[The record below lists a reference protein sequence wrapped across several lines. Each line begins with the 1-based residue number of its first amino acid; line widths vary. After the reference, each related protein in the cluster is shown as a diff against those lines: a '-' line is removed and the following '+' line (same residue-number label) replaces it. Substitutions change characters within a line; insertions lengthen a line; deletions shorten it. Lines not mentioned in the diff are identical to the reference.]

1 MIAPVVH
8 RVESH
13 DLKAQYLA
21 IKSEVDAAVERVLAS
36 GEFERGEELWQ
47 FEEEAAAYC
56 GAAHAIGV
64 GSGEAALFLALRA
77 LGVGPGDEVVTV
89 PNTDISTVAAI
100 SHTGARP
107 ILVDVDERTHCI
119 DVAAAEAAC
128 TSATKAIIA
137 VHLYGLPAELD
148 RLVPAARARGV
159 AVVEDAAL
167 AWGAELDGRRVGGIG
182 DVGCFSFA
190 PHKILGA
197 YGDGG
202 LVVTQDAEIA
212 RVVKLLGGYG
222 EPFRESM
229 QGPDGTFTL
238 LAEGYHSHLD
248 VLQAAVL
255 RVKLRHVDRWIAARR
270 RLASVYDES
279 FAGTGV
285 RPSISPAGAKPV
297 YRSYVVRVP
306 QRDRVRALLAEKGIE
321 TLLLY
326 IPPLHLQPV
335 YESLGHRRGSF
346 PVAELLSDELL
357 CLPLYPELSDD
368 VVREVAAATIDAVER
383 VA

>member
-1 MIAPVVH
+1 VIAPAVV

-13 DLKAQYLA
+13 DLKAQYVSIKAEIDEA
-21 IKSEVDAAVERVLAS
+21 ITTVLHA
-36 GEFERGEELWQ
+36 GEFERGEELWR
-47 FEEEAAAYC
+47 FEEEAATYC
-56 GAAHAIGV
+56 GAAHAVGV

-77 LGVGPGDEVVTV
+77 LEIGPGDEVVTV

-107 ILVDVDERTHCI
+107 VFVDVDEQTHCI
-119 DVAAAEAAC
+119 DVSAAEAAL
-128 TSATKAIIA
+128 TPRTKAIVA
-137 VHLYGLPAELD
+137 VHLYGLPADLG
-148 RLVPAARARGV
+148 RLVPAAHARGV

-167 AWGAELDGRRVGGIG
+167 AWGAELDGRRVGAIG

-202 LVVTQDAEIA
+202 LVVTQSADIA
-212 RVVKLLGGYG
+212 RAVRLLGGYG

-229 QGPDGTFTL
+229 QGPDGRFTL

-248 VLQAAVL
+248 LLQAAVL
-255 RVKLRHVDRWIAARR
+255 RVKLRHVGRWIEARR
-270 RLASVYDES
+270 RLASVYDEA
-279 FAGTGV
+279 FAGTPV
-285 RPSISPAGAKPV
+285 RPSIPPSDATHV

-306 QRDRVRALLAEKGIE
+306 ERDRVRALLAEQGVE

-326 IPPLHLQPV
+326 VPPLHLQPV
-335 YESLGHRRGSF
+335 YESLGRCRGSF
-346 PVAELLSDELL
+346 PVAERLADELL
-357 CLPLYPELSDD
+357 CLPLYPELPDD
-368 VVREVAAATIDAVER
+368 IVREVAAATIDAVQR
-383 VA
+383 VS

>member
-1 MIAPVVH
+1 MIAPALL

-21 IKSEVDAAVERVLAS
+21 IRAEVNEAITNVLHA
-36 GEFERGEELWQ
+36 GEFERGEELWR

-56 GAAHAIGV
+56 GAAHGIGV

-77 LGVGPGDEVVTV
+77 LQVGPGDEVITV

-107 ILVDVDERTHCI
+107 VLVDVAEQTHCI
-119 DVAAAEAAC
+119 DVDAAEAAL
-128 TSATKAIIA
+128 TPRTKAIIA
-137 VHLYGLPAELD
+137 VHLYGLPADLV
-148 RLVPAARARGV
+148 RLVPAAHAHGV

-182 DVGCFSFA
+182 DIGCFSFA

-202 LVVTQDAEIA
+202 LVVTQDADLA
-212 RVVKLLGGYG
+212 RSARLLGGYG

-238 LAEGYHSHLD
+238 LVEGYHSHLD
-248 VLQAAVL
+248 LLQAAVL

-270 RLASVYDES
+270 RLASVYDEA
-279 FAGTGV
+279 FAGTPI
-285 RPSISPAGAKPV
+285 RPSVAPAGTTHV

-306 QRDRVRALLAEKGIE
+306 QRDRVRALLAEKGVE

-335 YESLGHRRGSF
+335 YESLDLRAGSF
-346 PVAELLSDELL
+346 PVAERLADELL

-368 VVREVAAATIDAVER
+368 IVRQVAAATIDAVER
-383 VA
+383 VS

>member
-1 MIAPVVH
+1 MTEFAVH

-13 DLKAQYLA
+13 DLKAQYLS
-21 IKSEVDAAVERVLAS
+21 IKPEIDAAIAEVLAG
-36 GEFERGEELWQ
+36 GEFERGDELWS
-47 FEEEAAAYC
+47 FEEEAAAYF

-77 LGVGPGDEVVTV
+77 LGIGPGDEVVTV

-107 ILVDVDERTHCI
+107 VLVDVDPQTHCI
-119 DVAAAEAAC
+119 DVDAAGAAC
-128 TSATKAIIA
+128 TPRTRAIIA
-137 VHLYGLPAELD
+137 VHLYGLPAALD
-148 RLVPAARARGV
+148 RLVPAAQERGV

-182 DVGCFSFA
+182 DIGCFSFA

-202 LVVTQDAEIA
+202 LVVTQDAELA
-212 RVVKLLGGYG
+212 RNVRLLGGYG

-229 QGPDGTFTL
+229 QGPDGRFTL

-248 VLQAAVL
+248 LLQAAVL
-255 RVKLRHVDRWIAARR
+255 RVKLKHVDRWIAARR
-270 RLASVYDES
+270 RLASVYDEE
-279 FAGTGV
+279 FAGTEV
-285 RPSISPAGAKPV
+285 QSSVPQPGAKHV

-306 QRDRVRALLAEKGIE
+306 NRDRVRALLAEDGIE

-335 YESLGHRRGSF
+335 YESLGHRRGAF
-346 PVAELLSDELL
+346 PVAERLSDELL

-368 VVREVAAATIDAVER
+368 VVREIAVATIDAAVR
-383 VA
+383 AA